1 MANALKLTENLRPLL
16 VIALGKSIE
25 DIRIVEIEECE
36 STDYYR
42 DEAGIHYVPK
52 RKLDDVIITR

>member
-1 MANALKLTENLRPLL
+1 
-16 VIALGKSIE
+16 V
-25 DIRIVEIEECE
+25 DVRIVEIEEGE